1 MTTKRLTYS
10 EIRNVIDTVPTQAV
24 QAHYVV
30 GAYQALMASI
40 VADLPKHKQ
49 AEFIRSIES
58 LAVRAAQIPSTY

>member
-1 MTTKRLTYS
+1 
-10 EIRNVIDTVPTQAV
+10 
-24 QAHYVV
+24 
-30 GAYQALMASI
+30 MASI

>member
-1 MTTKRLTYS
+1 MTAKLTYS
-10 EIRNVIDTVPTQAV
+10 QIRDVLDTVPTQAS

-40 VADLPKHKQ
+40 VAELPKHKQ

>member
-1 MTTKRLTYS
+1 MAKKLTYS
-10 EIRNVIDTVPTQAV
+10 DIRNVMDTVPTQAA

-30 GAYQALMASI
+30 GAYQVMLAGI

-58 LAVRAAQIPSTY
+58 LAIRVSEIPSTY